1 VESWRS
7 WCARHRQLRQQQLA
21 KQRQDGTWV
30 CQACTLVNGP
40 LVLQCEAC
48 LTVRGSL

>member
-1 VESWRS
+1 
-7 WCARHRQLRQQQLA
+7 
-21 KQRQDGTWV
+21 V

-48 LTVRGSL
+48 LTVRSSM